1 MRDYHGGPILMRDN
15 RLVFSIGKYVAVW
28 IAVAIF
34 SFPLL
39 LLISGSLKS
48 AEQLARDPYGLWP
61 DPVRFRNYADAIASM
76 PFFIY
81 LLNTIILCVGCVIGT
96 TVSCALAAFG
106 ISRVRWAGRKWLF
119 ALVIGTMLLP
129 WHITMTP
136 RFVLISNLGLYNSHW
151 AIILPTLLGDAFFIF
166 LLRQFFMTVP
176 EELLE
181 AGKLDGLS
189 TWGLFLHIMIPLSK
203 PALATVAL
211 FQFVYTWN
219 DFGGPLLYLSDPE
232 KFPLAYGL
240 ERFVSSY
247 SDQTNLLLAAAVMFT
262 LPMIV
267 LFFLAQKT
275 FIQGIS
281 TSGIKG

>member
-1 MRDYHGGPILMRDN
+1 MRDSRPGL
-15 RLVFSIGKYVAVW
+15 SWGKYFVVW
-28 IAVAIF
+28 SAVAIF

-39 LLISGSLKS
+39 LLVSGSLKS
-48 AEQLARDPYGLWP
+48 PEQLARDPYGLWP
-61 DPVRFRNYADAIASM
+61 DPVRFLNYADAIASM
-76 PFFIY
+76 PFFTY

-129 WHITMTP
+129 WHITMIP

-219 DFGGPLLYLSDPE
+219 DFGGPLLYLSDPD

-262 LPMIV
+262 LPMVV